1 MFRQLVR
8 FMRAYSGLRR
18 VSYGFARIN
27 IVLPMIY
34 VDFDVSICAVSDSGC
49 MQSEANDVCRFA
61 YEMYHICK
69 YLWLIYVYI

>member
-18 VSYGFARIN
+18 VSYVFARIN

-34 VDFDVSICAVSDSGC
+34 VDFNVSIRAV
-49 MQSEANDVCRFA
+49 
-61 YEMYHICK
+61 
-69 YLWLIYVYI
+69 